1 MKRSSFIERFCRDFA
16 RDRRG
21 VSAIEFALIAPFL
34 IVLYMGMAE
43 LSQGMTAQRRA
54 SHAASA
60 LGDLVTQSDTITA
73 ANVDDVLNAAT
84 TIMKPFATGSLK
96 LRITSVTADSNGNP
110 KSEWSRGKNGLTA
123 YANGAAVTIPTG
135 LMSAGDNLLVSEAAY
150 TYTSPVTTLLPH
162 PLTFSE
168 KFYLKARKGSKV
180 TCTGC

>member
-1 MKRSSFIERFCRDFA
+1 MKRTLFLKRFC

-34 IVLYMGMAE
+34 IVLYTGMAE
-43 LSQGMTAQRRA
+43 LSQGMSAQRRV

-60 LGDLVTQSDTITA
+60 VGDIITQSDTITA
-73 ANVDDVLNAAT
+73 TNVDDVLNAAT
-84 TIMKPFATGSLK
+84 TIMKPFAATSLK

-123 YANGAAVTIPTG
+123 YTNGTAVSIPTG
-135 LMSAGDNLLVSEAAY
+135 LLSAGDNLLVAEAAY
-150 TYTSPVTTLLPH
+150 TYTSPVTSVLPNA
-162 PLTFSE
+162 LTFSE

-180 TCTGC
+180 ACTGC